1 MNSLCLSRATRISIY
16 SCICVAAE
24 CARGQQATYK
34 GEVGAGAGEAE
45 LGGSS
50 TTTTMAVGGVG
61 RGWWTS
67 GRTSG
72 RTRMTTAASGPRRCR
87 DWTTARWSSSDAH
100 CSQDAFFSA
109 VDYLWIRTYM
119 TSTAVAFIR
128 REQQESPSVA
138 TLR

>member
-1 MNSLCLSRATRISIY
+1 VLEDSRPHTMVRL
-16 SCICVAAE
+16 
-24 CARGQQATYK
+24 GQ
-34 GEVGAGAGEAE
+34 GAGEAE
-45 LGGSS
+45 LGGSL
-50 TTTTMAVGGVG
+50 TTTSMAVGGDGGVG
-61 RGWWTS
+61 WGWWMS

-72 RTRMTTAASGPRRCR
+72 RTGM
-87 DWTTARWSSSDAH
+87 TTARWLSSDAH
-100 CSQDAFFSA
+100 RSQDAFFSA